1 MKLSAKIAIGV
12 VAIYIVVMA
21 ASGLFLKSKLSGSE
35 LAEAVA
41 QELPIEF
48 ETDAV
53 GFDLV
58 AWFQF
63 SPTISL
69 SNLRVKNADGLPAR
83 IF

>member
-1 MKLSAKIAIGV
+1 
-12 VAIYIVVMA
+12 MA

-58 AWFQF
+58 AELV
-63 SPTISL
+63 P
-69 SNLRVKNADGLPAR
+69 VVVEG
-83 IF
+83 